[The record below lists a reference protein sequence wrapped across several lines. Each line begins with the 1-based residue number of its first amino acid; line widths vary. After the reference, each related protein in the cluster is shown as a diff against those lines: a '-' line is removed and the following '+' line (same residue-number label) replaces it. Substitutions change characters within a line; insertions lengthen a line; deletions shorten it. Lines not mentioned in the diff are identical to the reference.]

1 MARLPAGVH
10 VPEEFPV
17 LIRIN
22 PRPDVVQA
30 LRGRLSLEVETDDI
44 DFLWGTPLRLFQA
57 PGGAGA
63 FQDISQGLGAG
74 SFRARGSA
82 ASFAEFLIAADQRPV
97 NDIVAAKLARLR
109 ALLAAH
115 RGDIDPSVWAQVQAG
130 INQIDADQQ
139 QDLLTAAI
147 AGVDAFAALVQKE
160 GGTGI
165 PDIWQGD
172 SGPANVAGRL
182 AASAATLR
190 FSLALLRSPLAGDP
204 ADVNRDGKVDVGDV
218 LILIDRVFGDTMQL
232 VPRP

>member
-1 MARLPAGVH
+1 M
-10 VPEEFPV
+10 
-17 LIRIN
+17 
-22 PRPDVVQA
+22 
-30 LRGRLSLEVETDDI
+30 
-44 DFLWGTPLRLFQA
+44 
-57 PGGAGA
+57 
-63 FQDISQGLGAG
+63 
-74 SFRARGSA
+74 
-82 ASFAEFLIAADQRPV
+82 
-97 NDIVAAKLARLR
+97 
-109 ALLAAH
+109 LAAH
-115 RGDIDPSVWAQVQAG
+115 QGDIDPSVWAQVEAG

-218 LILIDRVFGDTMQL
+218 LFLIERVFGDTMQL